1 MQKRELRRSA
11 PTPSESGESLG
22 RERPH
27 HSVNRLAS
35 MVSPEVVR
43 VLNFKQRVFLTV
55 YAELGNVKAA
65 AQAAKVARR
74 SHYYWLEQ
82 PEYAVAFASVREV
95 AVECLEPEVRHRAV
109 EGVEE
114 PVIYRGKLCYQ
125 KDLDPETG
133 EMRTTGKLLTT
144 RRYSDTLLIFLLK
157 AERPDKYHRW
167 QGDDLRPVA
176 ALPRPDLKRL
186 SKEQLKQLKE
196 LGRVAYA
203 GQAPTGS

>member
-1 MQKRELRRSA
+1 MRERELRRSA
-11 PTPSESGESLG
+11 PTPPESGESLG

-95 AVECLEPEVRHRAV
+95 AVECLEAEVRHRAV

-157 AERPDKYHRW
+157 AARPEKYVRW
-167 QGDDLRPVA
+167 LGETARPVA
-176 ALPRPDLKRL
+176 APPRADLTRL
-186 SKEQLKQLKE
+186 NEDQREQLKE
-196 LGRVAYA
+196 LGRIVYA
-203 GQAPTGS
+203 RQKPA